1 MIKGILPMRRR
12 NWLVSIVAALFGT
25 LSRGRGRADDVKS
38 PPVDPVLIA
47 DLPAGGPEA
56 VPPLLVDEQ
65 GRPIETPAGWAA
77 ERERL
82 KSQWL
87 TFLGPAPKATVAPAI
102 ETVSLERQEG
112 YTRRTVRWEAEPGA
126 WLDAHL
132 LIPNQPAPPGGYP
145 AVLALHQTS
154 NRTID
159 EIAGVGEAG
168 DQARGVDLVRAGF
181 VVFCP
186 KNFLWQDVPN
196 YTAAVD
202 RLRARHP
209 EMRGMHKMLFDARTS
224 VDALLRLAP
233 DVNRER
239 IGTFGHSLGAKEV
252 VYLMA
257 FDERIRSGVASDG
270 GVGFAQTNW
279 DAPWYLGPDG
289 PTQATAQKLA
299 PQQLLALVA
308 PRSLLIVAGGKDRGG
323 ADGAETEPYV
333 RSARRA
339 YKLAAGQGLLGF
351 WNHGLGHSMAD
362 PVFAKCLDWLK
373 RTV

>member
-1 MIKGILPMRRR
+1 MSLHRR
-12 NWLVSIVAALFGT
+12 NWLIALAAAWVGT
-25 LSRGRGRADDVKS
+25 FWRTQGRAEDAAAV
-38 PPVDPVLIA
+38 PLDPILIA

-56 VPPLLVDEQ
+56 APPLLVDAHGQ
-65 GRPIETPAGWAA
+65 PIETPAGWAA
-77 ERERL
+77 ERARL
-82 KSQWL
+82 KSRWL
-87 TFLGPAPKATVAPAI
+87 EFLGPAPKQTVAPAI
-102 ETVSLERQEG
+102 ETISMDQQAG
-112 YTRRTVRWEAEPGA
+112 FTRRTVRWEVEPGA

-132 LIPNQPAPPGGYP
+132 LVPSQPAPPGGYP

-186 KNFLWQDVPN
+186 KNFLWQDAPS
-196 YTAAVD
+196 YAAAVE

-224 VDALLRLAP
+224 VDAMLRLAP
-233 DVNRER
+233 DVNPDR
-239 IGTFGHSLGAKEV
+239 IGAFGHSLGAKEV

-289 PTQATAQKLA
+289 PTQATARKLA

-308 PRSLLIVAGGKDRGG
+308 PRSLLIVAGGRERGG
-323 ADGAETEPYV
+323 ADGAETEPFI
-333 RSARRA
+333 RSARRV
-339 YKLAAGQGLLGF
+339 YRLVAGRGALGF
-351 WNHGLGHSMAD
+351 WNHGLGHSLAD